1 MIWISQ
7 AWVLMLGSATMYGKT
22 WMNFLSNQYSKGTA
36 KIYHFLFRESMFFF
50 FSFFHKLLCHCEISC
65 LFLKLK
71 VNSFSCIRKRTYTM
85 ILIMQSLNLR
95 FEIFYTLLYF
105 EDWLLSLLYPKKREN
120 LKVKVM
126 KFFATSFKSKAQ
138 TTTELMKQDKE
149 APGIWYLIVVT
160 KSRSSELH
168 FKMFKMLRVKCFTL
182 HEKFWIINM

>member
-1 MIWISQ
+1 MEKPEWTFWATNTQRELLKFIIFS
-7 AWVLMLGSATMYGKT
+7 LGKA
-22 WMNFLSNQYSKGTA
+22 
-36 KIYHFLFRESMFFF
+36 FF

-85 ILIMQSLNLR
+85 ILIMQSLNLW

-105 EDWLLSLLYPKKREN
+105 EDWLLSLLYPKKRKSKSESYEI
-120 LKVKVM
+120 
-126 KFFATSFKSKAQ
+126 FFTSFKSKAQ

-160 KSRSSELH
+160 KSRSELH

>member
-1 MIWISQ
+1 MEKPEWTFWATNTQRELLKFIIFS
-7 AWVLMLGSATMYGKT
+7 LGKAC
-22 WMNFLSNQYSKGTA
+22 
-36 KIYHFLFRESMFFF
+36 FFF
-50 FSFFHKLLCHCEISC
+50 FYFFHKLLCHCEISC

-105 EDWLLSLLYPKKREN
+105 EDWLLSLLYPKKREH